1 MKRKITRTDTR
12 EEFISRLACLD
23 EHEAYLQRVNQ
34 DIILKKSSARATSL
48 HTPAALFCKGPDK
61 CPFYSACPIP
71 GLDDQGEPE
80 ILDLEEYP
88 VGLPCIMETTYY
100 RQMLA
105 QYMESLDVEPAN
117 IVEMKLVEELA
128 TLELQKHR
136 AQLIMSDGRSR
147 GGRDYMLVDTKTV
160 QLEHGI
166 AVEESTQLH
175 PLIEMIDKLEKR
187 RERILSKFIA
197 TRKDQLEA
205 QSKTGSVKEQ
215 NNLVKAIADFGMYLK
230 DFQKNRGQIKE
241 LVEVKE
247 PEDKIV

>member
-1 MKRKITRTDTR
+1 
-12 EEFISRLACLD
+12 
-23 EHEAYLQRVNQ
+23 
-34 DIILKKSSARATSL
+34 
-48 HTPAALFCKGPDK
+48 
-61 CPFYSACPIP
+61 
-71 GLDDQGEPE
+71 
-80 ILDLEEYP
+80 
-88 VGLPCIMETTYY
+88 
-100 RQMLA
+100 
-105 QYMESLDVEPAN
+105 
-117 IVEMKLVEELA
+117 
-128 TLELQKHR
+128 
-136 AQLIMSDGRSR
+136 
-147 GGRDYMLVDTKTV
+147 MLVDTKTV